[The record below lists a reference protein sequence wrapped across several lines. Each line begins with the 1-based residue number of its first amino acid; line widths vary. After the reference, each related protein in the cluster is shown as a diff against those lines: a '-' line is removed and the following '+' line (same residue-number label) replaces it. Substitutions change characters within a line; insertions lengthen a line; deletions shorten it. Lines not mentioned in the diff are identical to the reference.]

1 MLLCRDT
8 RQRLEPVCEMGRAVF
23 QRPGF
28 HTVGNVIGDIQI
40 QRLFLLQARLP
51 RLHRARR
58 YILGHGLLAEY
69 HAAEQI
75 GNSVFLFLHMRLS
88 SSRFAQ
94 RVPCRADVSCGHL
107 SIAAA
112 NDRRGTRIQ
121 KIWTHFTRFHFQNQR
136 AMFYNFFQR
145 DHPILPRS
153 NKISHRQQKTVAT
166 EEKPRYSR
174 IEPFIASCKSGRP
187 VYTGLPLI
195 LLFAPRQL
203 APQKQQRHAGAD
215 HHR

>member
-1 MLLCRDT
+1 
-8 RQRLEPVCEMGRAVF
+8 
-23 QRPGF
+23 
-28 HTVGNVIGDIQI
+28 
-40 QRLFLLQARLP
+40 
-51 RLHRARR
+51 
-58 YILGHGLLAEY
+58 
-69 HAAEQI
+69 
-75 GNSVFLFLHMRLS
+75 
-88 SSRFAQ
+88 
-94 RVPCRADVSCGHL
+94 
-107 SIAAA
+107 
-112 NDRRGTRIQ
+112 
-121 KIWTHFTRFHFQNQR
+121 
-136 AMFYNFFQR
+136 MFYNFFQR

-215 HHR
+215 HHRQADEIYANQHRQCDTSQSRAAQLHQ